1 MESMADYYADMSYA
15 AEAEFEYR
23 DEHYKDIHHKDLLV
37 EYLKGSLVWK
47 DTIIQN
53 MDDSYLIN
61 TINWIDK
68 KRNKSKV
75 LRAFKNILLI
85 EKYNRKL

>member
-1 MESMADYYADMSYA
+1 MGEMANDYAEMSYA
-15 AEAEFEYR
+15 VEAEFEYR
-23 DEHYKDIHHKDLLV
+23 DKYYKNIHHKDLLV
-37 EYLKGSLVWK
+37 EYLKGNLVWK
-47 DTIIQN
+47 DTIVQN

-61 TINWIDK
+61 AINWIDK